1 MLAPR
6 WAHEP
11 LSGVGAA
18 GHGGR
23 WNPKGVPALYMSE
36 RYAIAIAEYEQELGI
51 RPGTLCAYEVKT
63 RAIADLTKPG
73 VLKSL
78 GAKSGDLTGPW
89 KQIALVERR
98 RPPSWALAERLIAE
112 GVRGVRVPSAQARGV
127 NLVLWRWDD
136 KECQVLDPLGDLPK
150 DQRSWSSKGPRGWR
164 GATRRT
170 TVDERRHLLPQGG
183 RRCRAPQ
190 RAADEGRFE
199 PEPREGNS
207 AAVRSGSLPIASRI
221 WSSTMLPPP
230 MTISFGKRNI
240 L

>member
-18 GHGGR
+18 RHGGR

-36 RYAIAIAEYEQELGI
+36 HYAIAIAEYEQELGI

-78 GAKSGDLTGPW
+78 GAKPGDLTGPW

-150 DQRSWSSKGPRGWR
+150 DQRSWSSKGSGKWR
-164 GATRRT
+164 GVTRRT
-170 TVDERRHLLPQGG
+170 TVDQRRPLLPSAGEGAARLSERRMGAVSSQSRENVTAQQCVRGA
-183 RRCRAPQ
+183 CR
-190 RAADEGRFE
+190 
-199 PEPREGNS
+199 
-207 AAVRSGSLPIASRI
+207 SLPEYGRARCC
-221 WSSTMLPPP
+221 
-230 MTISFGKRNI
+230 RHR
-240 L
+240 